1 MGVPAVTMPYRQI
14 ASRLTTSFQKE
25 LGLPWL
31 SASSPDE
38 YVERAVSLDTQ
49 RGELARVRLLLRDMM
64 CASVLCHTRQYI
76 DHVENAYRNMWTR
89 WCHEQAAADQR
100 PHMTLVAS

>member
-1 MGVPAVTMPYRQI
+1 MGVPAVTMPHRQI

-38 YVERAVSLDTQ
+38 YVERAVQLNSQ
-49 RGELARVRLLLRDMM
+49 RQELSEVRGLLRDMM
-64 CASVLCHTRQYI
+64 CVSALCNTKLIMSSVE
-76 DHVENAYRNMWTR
+76 DAYRTMWRT
-89 WCHEQAAADQR
+89 WCAEQNAGQR
-100 PHMTLVAS
+100 PHMTLVSA

>member
-1 MGVPAVTMPYRQI
+1 MVEDLEI

-38 YVERAVSLDTQ
+38 YVERAVALNTQ
-49 RGELARVRLLLRDMM
+49 RAATADKILSDAGDRAQTAAANKAAAADK
-64 CASVLCHTRQYI
+64 
-76 DHVENAYRNMWTR
+76 
-89 WCHEQAAADQR
+89 QAAADKAMAAAQ
-100 PHMTLVAS
+100 ANQDKADKAESKKAK